1 MIAKAKECII
11 FYILKELIAC
21 ENVACFA
28 ERERFGVS
36 ELFRAL
42 LIRLILLLLLPLL
55 TQNKKLFFT
64 GAD

>member
-42 LIRLILLLLLPLL
+42 LIRLILLLLPLL